1 MMSTEPQMHFL
12 YQLSD
17 RLKKDTPEGKLCKT
31 LDRSIKLVDR
41 GCELLG
47 QPDEDTQQDDKK
59 SGDD

>member
-1 MMSTEPQMHFL
+1 MHFL

-17 RLKKDTPEGKLCKT
+17 RLKKDTPEGKLCKI